1 MYNILKIAAIA
12 GAASTGIATPML
24 AQTTVTAEEATRKVN
39 IAGRQRMLSQR
50 MAKAACL
57 MSQELSYGSSFDQM
71 TMAYELFER
80 SDHALRHGNSDMG
93 LQPEAMPSVL
103 NALSNIDEHWLQYH
117 VIMEDSIATGNVHA
131 NELEALDIS
140 GLQVLKFMNIAVF
153 QTARSY
159 ANVSPDLPLGVTI
172 TVDVAGRQRMLSQ
185 RAVKEACMMR
195 VASDPSIY
203 ATRLTETV
211 HLFDLSLNALLV
223 GFEPAGVIAAPTTD
237 IENKLK
243 EVRILWNPIK
253 GMMDRAAAGEILSDA
268 DLIWLAAE
276 TEPLLRTMNEAV
288 GLYELIP
295 AN

>member
-1 MYNILKIAAIA
+1 MNNILKAAAIVV
-12 GAASTGIATPML
+12 AASTGIATPTL
-24 AQTTVTAEEATRKVN
+24 AETNVTAEEATRKVN

-71 TMAYELFER
+71 ALAYELFER
-80 SDHALRHGNSDMG
+80 SDYALRHGNADMG

-103 NALSNIDEHWLQYH
+103 NALSNIDEHWLLYH
-117 VIMEDSIATGNVHA
+117 VIIEDSITNGKVNA
-131 NELEALDIS
+131 NELEELDAS

-159 ANVSPDLPLGVTI
+159 ADVSPDLPLGVTI

-195 VASDPSIY
+195 VAEDPSIY
-203 ATRLTETV
+203 ATRLSETV
-211 HLFDLSLNALLV
+211 HLFDLSLNALLA

-237 IENKLK
+237 IENKLR
-243 EVRILWNPIK
+243 EVRTLWVPIK
-253 GMMDRAAAGEILSDA
+253 DMMDRAANGEVLSDA

-288 GLYELIP
+288 GLYEFIS